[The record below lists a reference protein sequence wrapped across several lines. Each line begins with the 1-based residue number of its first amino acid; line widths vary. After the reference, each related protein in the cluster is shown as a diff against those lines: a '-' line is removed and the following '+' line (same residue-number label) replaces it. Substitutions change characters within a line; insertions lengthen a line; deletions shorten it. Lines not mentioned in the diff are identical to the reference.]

1 MKDALL
7 LVDVVN
13 DFRHEDGEALLTS
26 LRTRQPRLVQALARS
41 RGSIPVVYAN
51 DDWGRWDGNTPRMAG
66 DAIAQGLGGELVPRS
81 RRATQSPS
89 C

>member
-26 LRTRQPRLVQALARS
+26 LRARQPRLVQALARA

-51 DDWGRWDGNTPRMAG
+51 DDWGRRDGNSPRMAG
-66 DAIAQGLGGELVPRS
+66 DAIAQGLGGKLVAEIA
-81 RRATQSPS
+81 RATQSPS